1 MQLMKDIVYTFILY
15 GLYNSPLT
23 LIVLIDVIQLAFT
36 ATCFAYKPYNIEWM
50 NHSLLITQSLY
61 IVLNSLFTV
70 LIAGNRSMSERT
82 RYYLVG
88 FSMIATCVLII
99 ACNIG
104 FSMYSTVK
112 DIRRGCR
119 LRRDKKNKL
128 KKVQ

>member
-61 IVLNSLFTV
+61 ALLNFLFLL
-70 LIAGNRSMSERT
+70 LIAKGENMSENT
-82 RYYLVG
+82 RYYYLG
-88 FSMIATCVLII
+88 FGMIGVCVAII

-104 FSMYSTVK
+104 FSLYSTVK
-112 DIRRGCR
+112 DIRRSW
-119 LRRDKKNKL
+119 KKRQI
-128 KKVQ
+128 KK